1 MTVGQRLRQGT
12 ETMSNTREIVLIKAA
27 IQPIRRREVFW
38 ILSKSQIEH
47 VVQDLPI
54 VPVPFS
60 PRYLRGVA
68 AWQGLVLPV
77 VSLERYFGF
86 KSVQGSTVKRHA
98 IVKTTTSATPTTI
111 TRLLIDVA
119 YDLRIRPSITD
130 CVPIR
135 VANEELA
142 ARGLQGVYEWGADS
156 LLLLPDV
163 MVVASGGAAVGS

>member
-1 MTVGQRLRQGT
+1 
-12 ETMSNTREIVLIKAA
+12 MSNTREIVLIKAA
-27 IQPIRRREVFW
+27 VQPIRRREVFW

-86 KSVQGSTVKRHA
+86 KSVQGSTAVKRHA
-98 IVKTTTSATPTTI
+98 IVKSTTSATPTTI

-135 VANEELA
+135 IANEELA

-156 LLLLPDV
+156 LLLLPDL
-163 MVVASGGAAVGS
+163 MVVASGGATVGS